1 MRGALDIFGL
11 GFIALIWGALGV
23 QWSKWLEVGTRTKPR
38 SEPNPYYRP
47 VRWVGAL
54 VFLSG
59 LGMIAWSAWMLM
71 R

>member
-23 QWSKWLEVGTRTKPR
+23 QWSKWLEVGTRRKPR
-38 SEPNPYYRP
+38 TEPNPYYQP
-47 VRWVGAL
+47 LRWVGAL
-54 VFLSG
+54 VFFSG